1 MNDKRQ
7 HSSEDDVMA
16 LARRLDTE
24 VQPGRDLWPGIEA
37 AIGAT
42 AGTKDGEGRGRSV
55 QPAPPRFGW
64 FAQAAAVLLLVGAS
78 SALTWLAMQE
88 DAATTALPPGGGEL
102 AFEPVSGSFGSQYT
116 LGPDFQDARASL
128 VERLDV
134 ELERLP
140 EETRAEV
147 EKNVAVIRAAIA
159 EINRAL
165 ADEPDNVLLQEL
177 LISAYSEEI
186 AIMRKV
192 DGITNS
198 VMRRTDI

>member
-7 HSSEDDVMA
+7 HISEDDVMT
-16 LARRLDTE
+16 LARRLDTD
-24 VQPGRDLWPGIEA
+24 VQPERDLWPGIEA
-37 AIGAT
+37 AIRTTSGENQA
-42 AGTKDGEGRGRSV
+42 AGRERFGEPR
-55 QPAPPRFGW
+55 RFGW

-78 SALTWLAMQE
+78 SGVTWLAMQE
-88 DAATTALPPGGGEL
+88 DAATTVLPPAGDEL
-102 AFEPVSGSFGSQYT
+102 AFEPVSGSFGSRYT

-128 VERLDV
+128 VERLDA

-140 EETRAEV
+140 QETRAEV
-147 EKNVAVIRAAIA
+147 EKNIAVIRTAIA

-165 ADEPDNVLLQEL
+165 AEEPDNALLQEL
-177 LISAYSEEI
+177 LISAYGEEI

-192 DGITNS
+192 DGITNA